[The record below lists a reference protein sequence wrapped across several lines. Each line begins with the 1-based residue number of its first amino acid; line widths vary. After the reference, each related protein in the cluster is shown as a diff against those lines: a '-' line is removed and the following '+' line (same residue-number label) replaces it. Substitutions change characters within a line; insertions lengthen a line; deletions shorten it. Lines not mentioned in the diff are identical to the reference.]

1 MSGSAD
7 LRTRVR
13 LADADRSAR
22 DSRAELTRWM
32 AVTGLRATA
41 VALLAA
47 VVLTGCSAGIGKTP
61 EQAKQSVVTF
71 VEESTDVVGDGW
83 EPSEGPGL
91 GKCGLAP
98 GLGGVRYVYAVVRS
112 ASADPKAD
120 VEAVEQHWKDLGV
133 TTERYQTGGED
144 PILGVR
150 GRGGPVSSSDF
161 RADPR
166 GYTIDASSQ
175 CFVGDFDRMSLDGQD

>member
-1 MSGSAD
+1 MKQPRRKAVIV
-7 LRTRVR
+7 L
-13 LADADRSAR
+13 RSA
-22 DSRAELTRWM
+22 A
-32 AVTGLRATA
+32 AVLLA
-41 VALLAA
+41 VAVLA
-47 VVLTGCSAGIGKTP
+47 GCSEGSGMNTK
-61 EQAKQSVVTF
+61 EAKQSIVTF
-71 VEESTDVVGDGW
+71 VEGSTDVVGDGW
-83 EPSEGPGL
+83 EASEGPGL
-91 GKCGLAP
+91 GMCGLAP
-98 GLGGVRYVYAVVRS
+98 GVRGVEYSYAMVRS

-166 GYTIDASSQ
+166 GYTIDGSSQ
-175 CFVGDFDRMSLDGQD
+175 CIAGDFEKMSLDSQE

>member
-1 MSGSAD
+1 MAP
-7 LRTRVR
+7 
-13 LADADRSAR
+13 
-22 DSRAELTRWM
+22 TRWG
-32 AVTGLRATA
+32 AVAGFRATA
-41 VALLAA
+41 VSLLMV

-61 EQAKQSVVTF
+61 EQAKESIVTF
-71 VEESTDVVGDGW
+71 VDESTDVVGDGW
-83 EPSEGPGL
+83 EPNDGPGL
-91 GKCGLAP
+91 GKCGL
-98 GLGGVRYVYAVVRS
+98 GVGVGGVQYVYAKVRS
-112 ASADPKAD
+112 ASPDPKAD

-166 GYTIDASSQ
+166 GYTIDGSSQ
-175 CFVGDFDRMSLDGQD
+175 CIAGDFEKMSLDSQE

>member
-7 LRTRVR
+7 LRTRCASQTPTGLR
-13 LADADRSAR
+13 GL
-22 DSRAELTRWM
+22 RAELTRWM

-47 VVLTGCSAGIGKTP
+47 VVLTGCSAASGRPLSRRSSPSSRSSRSPPTSSATAGNRARVRDSGSAASHPGRWRPVRLRRGPVRERRP
-61 EQAKQSVVTF
+61 E
-71 VEESTDVVGDGW
+71 G
-83 EPSEGPGL
+83 
-91 GKCGLAP
+91 
-98 GLGGVRYVYAVVRS
+98 
-112 ASADPKAD
+112 D

-150 GRGGPVSSSDF
+150 GRGG
-161 RADPR
+161 R
-166 GYTIDASSQ
+166 
-175 CFVGDFDRMSLDGQD
+175 

>member
-1 MSGSAD
+1 MAP
-7 LRTRVR
+7 
-13 LADADRSAR
+13 
-22 DSRAELTRWM
+22 TRWR
-32 AVTGLRATA
+32 AVAGLRAPVA
-41 VALLAA
+41 ALLMV

-61 EQAKQSVVTF
+61 EHAKESIVMF
-71 VEESTDVVGDGW
+71 VEGSTDVVGDGW
-83 EPSEGPGL
+83 EPKDGPRL
-91 GKCGLAP
+91 GKCGL
-98 GLGGVRYVYAVVRS
+98 GLGTGGIQYVYAMVRS

-120 VEAVEQHWKDLGV
+120 VEAVEQHWKELGV

-166 GYTIDASSQ
+166 GYTIDGSSQ
-175 CFVGDFDRMSLDGQD
+175 CVAGDFEKMSLNSQE

>member
-1 MSGSAD
+1 MAPTRWRTVAG
-7 LRTRVR
+7 LRT
-13 LADADRSAR
+13 
-22 DSRAELTRWM
+22 
-32 AVTGLRATA
+32 TA
-41 VALLAA
+41 AALLMV

-61 EQAKQSVVTF
+61 EQAKESIVTF
-71 VEESTDVVGDGW
+71 VEGSTDVVGDGW
-83 EPSEGPGL
+83 EVSEGPGL

-98 GLGGVRYVYAVVRS
+98 GVRGVEYSYAMVRS
-112 ASADPKAD
+112 ASPDPKAD

-133 TTERYQTGGED
+133 TPERYQTGGED

-166 GYTIDASSQ
+166 GYTIDGSSQ
-175 CFVGDFDRMSLDGQD
+175 CIAGDFEKMSLDGQE